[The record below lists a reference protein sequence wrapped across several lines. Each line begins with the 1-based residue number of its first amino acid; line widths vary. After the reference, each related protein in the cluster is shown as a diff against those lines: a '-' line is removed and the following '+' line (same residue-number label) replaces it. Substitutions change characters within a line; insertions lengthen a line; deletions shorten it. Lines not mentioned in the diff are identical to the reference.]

1 MDFSRPNQARG
12 PQERC
17 EAVKR
22 AGKIAVVGS
31 GSWGTAF
38 ANALSLKGLRVTL
51 WARREELAAKI
62 HETHENSD
70 YLPGITL
77 SPRLRAT
84 SDLKEAVRGASVV
97 VMGVP
102 SQGFREVLREAA
114 QFTEPSVPIV
124 SLVKGLELPTFSRM
138 SEVIAQEI
146 PAAWPKRVVVLSGP
160 NLAKEIAG
168 GYPAAAVVAC
178 ADIDVADQLQEL
190 FMSPTFRTYSIS
202 DVAGAEIGGVVKNV
216 IAIGTG
222 IAEGLQ
228 LGDNT
233 KALVITRGLAEM
245 TRLGVT
251 FGADPMTFAG
261 LAGVGDIICTCTSGL
276 SRNHRVGLE
285 LGKGRMIDEILADMK
300 QVAEGVK
307 ASKAVHE
314 LAARAG
320 VDLPICEAV
329 YRVLHEGESVN
340 DMTSDLLRTV
350 RVRERD

>member
-1 MDFSRPNQARG
+1 MKLRS
-12 PQERC
+12 
-17 EAVKR
+17 
-22 AGKIAVVGS
+22 KIAVVGS

-38 ANALSLKGLRVTL
+38 ANVLALKGLKVTL

-70 YLPGITL
+70 YLPGVVL

-84 SDLKEAVRGASVV
+84 SDLKRAVEGASVV

-102 SQGFREVLREAA
+102 SQSFREILREAA
-114 QFTEPSVPIV
+114 PYTEPSAPIV
-124 SLVKGLELPTFSRM
+124 SLVKGLELATMSRM
-138 SEVIAQEI
+138 SEVVTQEI
-146 PAAWPKRVVVLSGP
+146 PASWPQRVVVLSGP
-160 NLAKEIAG
+160 NLANEIARG
-168 GYPAAAVVAC
+168 FPAAAVVAC
-178 ADIDVADQLQEL
+178 ADIDVADRLQDL

-222 IAEGLQ
+222 MVEGLQ

-261 LAGVGDIICTCTSGL
+261 LAGVGDMICTCMSGL

-285 LGKGRMIDEILADMK
+285 LGRGRKIDEILSELH

-307 ASKAVHE
+307 SSKAVHD
-314 LAARAG
+314 LAARSG
-320 VDLPICEAV
+320 VNLPICEAV
-329 YRVLHEGESVN
+329 YRVIHEGQPVS
-340 DMTSDLLRTV
+340 DMISDLLRTV

>member
-1 MDFSRPNQARG
+1 M
-12 PQERC
+12 
-17 EAVKR
+17 KR
-22 AGKIAVVGS
+22 SSKIAVVGS

-38 ANALSLKGLRVTL
+38 ANALAMKGLKVTL

-62 HETHENSD
+62 QETHENTD
-70 YLPGITL
+70 YLPGIFL

-84 SDLKEAVRGASVV
+84 SDLKHAVEGASVV

-102 SQGFREVLREAA
+102 SQGFRDVLREAA
-114 QFTEPSVPIV
+114 QYTEPSAPIV
-124 SLVKGLELPTFSRM
+124 SLAKGLELPTLSRM
-138 SEVIAQEI
+138 SEVVAQEI
-146 PAAWPKRVVVLSGP
+146 PAAWPQRVVVLSGP
-160 NLAKEIAG
+160 NLANEIARG
-168 GYPAAAVVAC
+168 FPAAAVVAC
-178 ADIDVADQLQEL
+178 ADIDVADRLQGL

-222 IAEGLQ
+222 MVEGLEF
-228 LGDNT
+228 GDNT
-233 KALVITRGLAEM
+233 KALVVTRGLAEM

-261 LAGVGDIICTCTSGL
+261 LAGVGDMICTCMSGL
-276 SRNHRVGLE
+276 SRNHHVGLE
-285 LGKGRMIDEILADMK
+285 LGKGRTIEEILGDMK

-307 ASKAVHE
+307 SSRAVHE
-314 LAARAG
+314 LAARSG

-329 YRVLHEGESVN
+329 YRVLHEGQSVS
-340 DMTSDLLRTV
+340 DMISELLRTV

>member
-1 MDFSRPNQARG
+1 M
-12 PQERC
+12 
-17 EAVKR
+17 KR
-22 AGKIAVVGS
+22 TSKIAVVGS

-38 ANALSLKGLRVTL
+38 ANALALKGLKVTL
-51 WARREELAAKI
+51 WARREELAVKI

-70 YLPGITL
+70 YLPGIFL

-84 SDLKEAVRGASVV
+84 SDLKRAVEGASVV

-102 SQGFREVLREAA
+102 SQGFRDVLREAA
-114 QFTEPSVPIV
+114 RYTEPSAPIV
-124 SLVKGLELPTFSRM
+124 SLVKGLELATLSRM

-146 PAAWPKRVVVLSGP
+146 PAAWPQRVVVLSGP
-160 NLAKEIAG
+160 NLAKEIARG
-168 GYPAAAVVAC
+168 FPAAAVVAC
-178 ADIDVADQLQEL
+178 ADIDVADRLQGF

-222 IAEGLQ
+222 MVEGLQ
-228 LGDNT
+228 FGDNT
-233 KALVITRGLAEM
+233 RALVVTRGLAEM

-261 LAGVGDIICTCTSGL
+261 LAGVGDMICTCMSGL
-276 SRNHRVGLE
+276 SRNHHVGLE
-285 LGKGRMIDEILADMK
+285 LGKGRTIEEILGDMK

-307 ASKAVHE
+307 SSKAVHE
-314 LAARAG
+314 LAERSG

-329 YRVLHEGESVN
+329 YRVLHEGQSVS
-340 DMTSDLLRTV
+340 DMISDLLRTV